1 MLKIAVNAM
10 RDPKEYKLIK
20 EVGYDA
26 VDYNGLCTEPEAGLF
41 ALSDEKFE
49 RCFFATEKQLKMPD
63 LKFVRF
69 TVFGRMMT
77 PSLKNG
83 KASFWL

>member
-10 RDPKEYKLIK
+10 RDPKEYKFLK

-26 VDYNGLCTEPEAGLF
+26 VDYNGLCTEPETGLF

-49 RCFFATEKQLKMPD
+49 RELLRD
-63 LKFVRF
+63 R
-69 TVFGRMMT
+69 
-77 PSLKNG
+77 
-83 KASFWL
+83 KAIERVENIQDIASV